1 MCHEETR
8 ISGLCMFSIPLPLSS
23 GHTTI
28 PCFED
33 CLFPILYV
41 CVEAGNC
48 GTSPPV
54 TIGSNSA
61 SWVWSVMVL
70 HPFSDGLGMGMW
82 SKLDQSEFFPKNL
95 YMMLWE
101 RPYWDFEY
109 FMPVFYQLP
118 CWTPRPEAD
127 EKHGR
132 QKHVS
137 GEIERRLNALEAT
150 DNHWQNLERSDYE
163 LYQPGKTTGQAAFSR
178 TRITLS
184 GC

>member
-82 SKLDQSEFFPKNL
+82 SKLDQSESFPKVSNRNSEKACFPRSPRSIRFSSHL
-95 YMMLWE
+95 LISWNKPFCYIESNMKRDVEKGPIWKTGCTSV
-101 RPYWDFEY
+101 F
-109 FMPVFYQLP
+109 PVFWLLSQNFP
-118 CWTPRPEAD
+118 FVWTEFESSLYHLQHR
-127 EKHGR
+127 GSYWR
-132 QKHVS
+132 QHS
-137 GEIERRLNALEAT
+137 
-150 DNHWQNLERSDYE
+150 
-163 LYQPGKTTGQAAFSR
+163 
-178 TRITLS
+178 
-184 GC
+184 